1 MFLNLMN
8 SYLLMFRFR
17 LALPARESKISTA
30 HLQYDTSKSRN
41 VLGIVN
47 EDKIVTEKD
56 SVESFKAEEWTQ

>member
-17 LALPARESKISTA
+17 LALPARESKISAA

-41 VLGIVN
+41 VLEIVN
-47 EDKIVTEKD
+47 ED
-56 SVESFKAEEWTQ
+56 